1 MEHRQKIHDA
11 LPVPNHDESARQ
23 DFVASLRQYS
33 ARTIGAANYSLYKTR
48 VEPAFKAAHG
58 RVPADYEEV
67 RHLMTAQPYYQ
78 FWSATQRNSQEMM
91 WDSVIDTV
99 ERHHAELTEKSGK
112 PAPLGSLE
120 LDPAFEVPRYHT
132 AYDIHLQPG
141 GYHTE
146 QAEQDVAA
154 GAIYDLGVPIYAQ
167 GMMGRENNSTGDTC
181 VNFYRN
187 AYPDARPGR
196 ILDLG
201 CAIGNSTVPWAK
213 AYPEAE
219 VHGVDVGAPCL
230 RYGHMRAN
238 ALGVPIHFAQQN
250 AEAMR
255 YPDAHFDVIA
265 SALLFHETSGPAVE
279 RIFKECFRLLK
290 PGGVMIHFDGFYT
303 GPQEPVLQFLGLWEV
318 YNNNENFLAMLR
330 KMDVVSMNR
339 ANGFSSVSF
348 IKSPYV
354 TDLPPL
360 NPSGNKGYMAGS
372 FGEVSLL
379 VGVK

>member
-1 MEHRQKIHDA
+1 MDHRQKIHDA
-11 LPVPNHDESARQ
+11 LPLPNHDESARQ

-33 ARTIGAANYSLYKTR
+33 ARTIGAVNYSLYKAR

-58 RVPADYEEV
+58 RPPADHEEV
-67 RHLMTAQPYYQ
+67 RPLMTAEPYYQ

-99 ERHHAELTEKSGK
+99 ERRQADLARKSRV
-112 PAPLGSLE
+112 PAPLGSLT
-120 LDPAFEVPRYHT
+120 LDTTLQVPRYHT

-146 QAEQDVAA
+146 QTEQDVAA
-154 GAIYDLGVPIYAQ
+154 GAIYDLGVPIYAL

-187 AYPDARPGR
+187 AYPEAEPQR

-201 CAIGNSTVPWAK
+201 CAIGNSTAPWAK
-213 AYPEAE
+213 AYPQAE
-219 VHGVDVGAPCL
+219 VHGIDVGAPCL

-238 ALGVPIHFAQQN
+238 ALGVPIHLAQQN
-250 AEAMR
+250 AEKLSF
-255 YPDAHFDVIA
+255 PDAHFDVVA
-265 SALLFHETSGPAVE
+265 SALLFHETSRSAVG
-279 RIFKECFRLLK
+279 RIFEECFRVLK
-290 PGGVMIHFDGFYT
+290 PGGAMIHFDGFYT

-318 YNNNENFLAMLR
+318 YNNNENFLAALR
-330 KMDVVSMNR
+330 KMDVVSMNQ
-339 ANGFSSVSF
+339 ANGFSSVAF
-348 IKSPYV
+348 IKTPYV
-354 TDLPPL
+354 TDLPPREA
-360 NPSGNKGYMAGS
+360 SAGKGYMAGA
-372 FGEVSLL
+372 FGDISLL